1 MPFKDIVAALIV
13 IVVWGA
19 NFVVIKVGV
28 DTVPPMLLGALR
40 FFFVAFP
47 AVFFVP
53 HPRVHWKY
61 VVGYGATIC
70 FGQFVFLF
78 LAIYLGMPAGLAS
91 LVLQA
96 QAFFTV
102 VIAAVVLHEGVRP
115 HHILGMGLAVAGL
128 VLLDTGAGATT
139 VPLVGFVLTLV
150 AALSWAAGNVTLKCA
165 GSVSMLSLVVWGA
178 LLPPLPFLLL
188 SAGFE
193 GTDRIVDALANAGWR
208 LVGVVVYLSGI
219 ATLVGYVLWGRLLA
233 KHPVAKVAPLSLLIP
248 VVGLL
253 CADWFLG
260 ERLGFWQ
267 WAGGF
272 VVLIGLVVN
281 LFGGRWLA
289 GAAGRASTVLK

>member
-1 MPFKDIVAALIV
+1 MPFKDIAAALVV
-13 IVVWGA
+13 IVVWGV

-40 FFFVAFP
+40 FLFVAFP

-53 HPRVHWKY
+53 RPRVHWKY

-102 VIAAVVLHEGVRP
+102 VIAAVVLREGVLP
-115 HHILGMGLAVAGL
+115 HHVLGMSLAAAGL
-128 VLLDTGAGATT
+128 VMLDAQAGGTA
-139 VPLVGFVLTLV
+139 VPLIGFVLTLV

-165 GSVSMLSLVVWGA
+165 GSVNMLSLVVWGA
-178 LLPPLPFLLL
+178 ILPPIPFLLL
-188 SAGFE
+188 SVGFE
-193 GTDRIVDALANAGWR
+193 GTGRIIDGLTHAGWR
-208 LVGVVVYLSGI
+208 LVWVVVYLSGI
-219 ATLVGYVLWGRLLA
+219 STLVGYVLWGRLLA

-248 VVGLL
+248 VVGLI

-260 ERLGFWQ
+260 EHLGFWQ

-289 GAAGRASTVLK
+289 RLRGALQPS